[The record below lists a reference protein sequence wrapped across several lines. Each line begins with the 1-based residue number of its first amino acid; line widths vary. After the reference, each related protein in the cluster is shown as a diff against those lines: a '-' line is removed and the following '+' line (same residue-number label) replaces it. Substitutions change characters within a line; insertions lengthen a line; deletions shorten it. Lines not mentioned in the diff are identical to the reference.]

1 VADRRITTTSVRPW
15 VGAVCPV
22 LKGLA
27 ASLLLVCGNVSAK
40 DCGLKPLG
48 SADINVPRDRFVLVQ
63 VKVNDHPAVMRLDM
77 SSAIS
82 LVDSRFLDLL
92 GLRALTAQK
101 SMEQVSARK
110 TIKLDH
116 YTKLTSLEI
125 GSGQFGAPSV
135 FLLPSDETGP
145 SPGDRPEIGSLGM
158 DVLGSVDLDLDFAK
172 NKLNF
177 FSRDH
182 CGNEPAYWTHDYLRT
197 ALVLAP
203 LGNYLFPV
211 ELDGKRVEAV
221 ISMAIGQS
229 WIATDAA
236 KQLYGFDENAAGA
249 DGSSAS
255 IHIAYRDMT
264 LSGIGPGSRH
274 VKIAIEPIPV
284 DPTCMLTSHGTGAA
298 WYQGRVC
305 RGAEAPLHL
314 GLDVL
319 RHTHLYFATKEQA
332 FYLSDAEAA
341 E

>member
-1 VADRRITTTSVRPW
+1 
-15 VGAVCPV
+15 V
-22 LKGLA
+22 LNCLA
-27 ASLLLVCGNVSAK
+27 ANLLLVCGTVSAK
-40 DCGLKPLG
+40 NCGLKPLG
-48 SADINVPRDRFVLVQ
+48 SADISVPRDRFVLVE

-82 LVDSRFLDLL
+82 LVDSRYLELL

-101 SMEQVSARK
+101 AMELVTATK

-116 YTKLTSLEI
+116 YTKFTSLEI
-125 GSGQFGAPSV
+125 GSGQFGSPGLFV
-135 FLLPSDETGP
+135 LPSDETAP
-145 SPGDRPEIGSLGM
+145 SPVDRPDVGSLGM
-158 DVLGSVDLDLDFAK
+158 DVLGGVDLDLDFAN

-182 CGNEPAYWTHDYLRT
+182 CGSEPAYWTRDCLRT

-211 ELDGKRVEAV
+211 ELEGKRVEAV

-229 WIATDAA
+229 WMTTDAA
-236 KQLYGFDENAAGA
+236 RQLYGFDENSAGA
-249 DGSSAS
+249 EAGSSDS
-255 IHIAYRDMT
+255 THVAYRDMT
-264 LSGIGPGSRH
+264 LSGIGPGSRR

-284 DPTCMLTSHGTGAA
+284 DPACMLTSHGTGAA

-319 RHTHLYFATKEQA
+319 RHVHLYFATKEQA
-332 FYLSDAEAA
+332 FYLSDAAA
-341 E
+341 TK